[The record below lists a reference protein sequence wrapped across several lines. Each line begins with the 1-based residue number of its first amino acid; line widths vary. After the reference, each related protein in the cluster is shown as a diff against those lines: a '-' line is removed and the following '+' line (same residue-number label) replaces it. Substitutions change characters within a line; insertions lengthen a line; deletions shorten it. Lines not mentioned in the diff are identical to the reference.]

1 MTVPVRE
8 RSPAQVLGRA
18 GEGSCAEEDGCC
30 ASTWDGSALGS
41 GGGESRAAR
50 VRIALQFKQAAK
62 KMSANLRREILHA
75 QTLAMAQRPGDGGG
89 SCCPHVD
96 EHVVDETLLRLGSEM
111 PHPFSKLLEAVAA
124 TSPSWSRLLDRVLGA
139 AEEKLA
145 ACIVARD
152 LLQEAHWP
160 LSLGQRRVREDQC
173 LELDKLRVQHKEARQ
188 RICDLDA
195 HVVRLERRISRYRDQ
210 LRSAENALDGC
221 QCTQRSGSISG
232 SMKARES
239 GGSLP
244 NLASAPSSAQIR
256 SARHGNAGAGALSEA
271 VAATAA
277 AAGLATAAAQAAA
290 AAAMDGDTAPL
301 ATPSDKAAAATNT
314 PDLTAANAILLELG
328 GMLQPSPH
336 GCSSTGGAPLVE
348 QQDSAPPRCSNAA
361 VAGSTDAAARLA
373 SVSRR
378 RRATSLSPLPPN
390 VRTVQ
395 ISLASEEDR
404 SLAAYREARAA
415 NASAAGSAV
424 PSTVHADISP
434 GPGPLLDSG
443 PSRRGGERR
452 SGRRS
457 AASSAVLGG
466 AARTPSGRGT
476 RGRLT
481 MGGEHSSSYTRLPGS
496 GASGSSTGPSSG
508 TASATI
514 AAYPHA
520 KSLLR
525 TTGTSSSSAT
535 SAAAA
540 SAAPP
545 PSTAAS
551 CEALTSA
558 ESPHRSHFQQVLQ
571 HGLSPAPA
579 VTAGARVPTQLQRTP
594 PSSGIRKSAS
604 GKRHASTADGIA
616 ATAASTTASTT
627 SSAGS
632 GGGRGTAM
640 LPRSPGPP
648 IGGGSRSGCSMSSTS
663 SIRQGYPASRSTAAV
678 QQQQGQPPGPWA
690 VVLGAQVQQSS
701 PGSMVTSST
710 PVSASL
716 SPAAVSPMALAGQVS
731 SPLRKRCH
739 VTSSA
744 ALQAPSAW
752 RHQ

>member
-1 MTVPVRE
+1 V
-8 RSPAQVLGRA
+8 
-18 GEGSCAEEDGCC
+18 EEDGCC

-41 GGGESRAAR
+41 GGGESRDAR
-50 VRIALQFKQAAK
+50 VRIALQLKQAAK

-75 QTLAMAQRPGDGGG
+75 QSLAMAQRPGDGDGSSSSSKPHDG

-96 EHVVDETLLRLGSEM
+96 EHVVDETLLRLGAEM

-124 TSPSWSRLLDRVLGA
+124 TSPSWSRLLDRILGA

-173 LELDKLRVQHKEARQ
+173 IELDKLRMQHREARQ

-221 QCTQRSGSISG
+221 QCTQRSGSISS
-232 SMKARES
+232 SMKARETADS
-239 GGSLP
+239 MP
-244 NLASAPSSAQIR
+244 NLPAAPSSVHHR
-256 SARHGNAGAGALSEA
+256 SGRNVGAGAGALSDV
-271 VAATAA
+271 VAKTAA
-277 AAGLATAAAQAAA
+277 AAGLATAAAAAAA

-301 ATPSDKAAAATNT
+301 ATPSDRAATAT
-314 PDLTAANAILLELG
+314 TAADFTAANGLPVEPGAV
-328 GMLQPSPH
+328 LQQPTS
-336 GCSSTGGAPLVE
+336 GCGSAGSAHSLE
-348 QQDSAPPRCSNAA
+348 QQDSAPPRCTNQGVAA
-361 VAGSTDAAARLA
+361 VSDAAARLT

-395 ISLASEEDR
+395 ISLAGEEDR
-404 SLAAYREARAA
+404 G
-415 NASAAGSAV
+415 SAAHRETHAATSSNCAGGATTFSA
-424 PSTVHADISP
+424 HADTSP
-434 GPGPLLDSG
+434 GPGPLLETGS
-443 PSRRGGERR
+443 SRRGGERR
-452 SGRRS
+452 GGRRS
-457 AASSAVLGG
+457 AASAAVWGG

-481 MGGEHSSSYTRLPGS
+481 MGEHSSSYTRLPGS
-496 GASGSSTGPSSG
+496 NCSSTGPASGSACSSG
-508 TASATI
+508 AACSTA

-525 TTGTSSSSAT
+525 SGGSAT
-535 SAAAA
+535 SNAT

-545 PSTAAS
+545 PPASAAAS
-551 CEALTSA
+551 CEALSSV
-558 ESPHRSHFQQVLQ
+558 ESPHRSHFQQVVQ
-571 HGLSPAPA
+571 PGLSPASA
-579 VTAGARVPTQLQRTP
+579 VTAGARVPAQMQRTP

-604 GKRHASTADGIA
+604 GKRQTSASDVVA
-616 ATAASTTASTT
+616 APAAA
-627 SSAGS
+627 SAGS
-632 GGGRGTAM
+632 SGSRSTAAT
-640 LPRSPGPP
+640 LPKSLGPM
-648 IGGGSRSGCSMSSTS
+648 GGGSRSGCSLTSTTS
-663 SIRQGYPASRSTAAV
+663 SIRYPASRSTAAV

-701 PGSMVTSST
+701 PGSMVASST

-739 VTSSA
+739 VASSA
-744 ALQAPSAW
+744 TLQAPSAW
-752 RHQ
+752 RHH